1 MADKNV
7 RDFFNSLAVKDFPA
21 SEDVALLLDSE
32 NSSGG
37 FPLLRRVP
45 FNNILSLEKTNT
57 IIVNENAGRNIGG
70 KLYSNLTAAITCI
83 VSEGC
88 SPTTPWSIMIE
99 GDYNPEAEEVISLP
113 RGCTIKGTITN
124 VIGANVTIDPP
135 HISGLSEN
143 PTSVLLTT
151 GLAAITFR
159 GKLSISFK
167 GSDPDPL
174 GGGAMPYMTGM
185 GISLVTF
192 SPYEISGTGVATML
206 FNSIYCSILQGDY
219 SGFVFNR
226 HMFNNIAS
234 IDGDIIFDGFQ
245 LFNSQILGSE
255 IVSPTYGITFLNTG
269 TSGIDYFASNCYF
282 QIFKPAS
289 GQTKIIDGKGNFWN
303 CSMELAWDGI
313 KASQLYFA
321 NCQIHGAKEIGGV
334 EDDNTLQVYSDG
346 TLNILGGSLNVAD
359 DGKIEMLADTGE
371 TSYLR
376 INGVSSHNRA
386 GYNIGV
392 YKTGDGTVEVA
403 LTNISVPFL
412 DIDASVDTVSR
423 YGCLWD
429 NAPDSD
435 ENNFYSAKKIH
446 ELIL

>member
-7 RDFFNSLAVKDFPA
+7 REFFNSLTVKDFPA

-32 NSSGG
+32 SSLEG
-37 FPLLRRVP
+37 FPLLKRVP

-57 IIVNENAGRNIGG
+57 IIVNENAGMNIGG
-70 KLYSNLTAAITCI
+70 KLYSTLTDAIDYI

-88 SPTTPWSIMIE
+88 SPTTPWSIMVE
-99 GDYNPEAEEVISLP
+99 GDYNPDAEEAISLP

-135 HISGLSEN
+135 YISVLSEN
-143 PTSVLLTT
+143 PTAVLLTT
-151 GLAAITFR
+151 GFATITFR

-167 GSDPDPL
+167 GLDPASGDTY
-174 GGGAMPYMTGM
+174 PYMTGM
-185 GISLVTF
+185 SLTLVTF
-192 SPYEISGTGVATML
+192 SPYEISGTGVTTML

-245 LFNSQILGSE
+245 LFNSQILGSDN
-255 IVSPTYGITFLNTG
+255 VSSTYGITFLNTG

-289 GQTKIIDGKGNFWN
+289 GQTKIIDGKGQFWN

-313 KASQLYFA
+313 KASRLYFR
-321 NCQIHGAKEIGGV
+321 NCLIDGTKKIGGV
-334 EDDNTLQVYSDG
+334 EDDNTLQVNSNG
-346 TLNILGGSLNVAD
+346 TLSILGGYLNVGD
-359 DGKIEMLADTGE
+359 DGKIEMLADMDE
-371 TSYLR
+371 TPFLE
-376 INGVSSHNRA
+376 IKGVNTDSGM
-386 GYNIGV
+386 GYNIDV
-392 YKTGDGTVEVA
+392 YKTGDGTVRMT
-403 LTNISVPFL
+403 LTDISVPFL
-412 DIDASVDTVSR
+412 NIDASITVSR

-429 NAPDSD
+429 DAPDTD

-446 ELIL
+446 ELIV